1 MNNKSTS
8 KPSMM
13 ETMVTIAKVNQK
25 LKDIKIMYIP
35 KMESTKKSK

>member
-8 KPSMM
+8 KPSMK

-25 LKDIKIMYIP
+25 IKDTKIMYIP